1 MGFFVMRVGRDA
13 IMKEIPTIEGDGGWW
28 TVDGV
33 SRIFIASLLHFS
45 MWVSSLIRL
54 LSRLCDMSHRNR
66 DLARGE
72 IYARN
77 LIKMAVVIG
86 IPRKLI
92 AATMGVLLDLGK
104 MGDAI

>member
-1 MGFFVMRVGRDA
+1 MDRGPWT
-13 IMKEIPTIEGDGGWW
+13 KDGGPCPRFIL
-28 TVDGV
+28 
-33 SRIFIASLLHFS
+33 SRLSLARLS
-45 MWVSSLIRL
+45 MWVSSPIRRP
-54 LSRLCDMSHRNR
+54 SRLYNTSHRDR

-86 IPRKLI
+86 IPRELI